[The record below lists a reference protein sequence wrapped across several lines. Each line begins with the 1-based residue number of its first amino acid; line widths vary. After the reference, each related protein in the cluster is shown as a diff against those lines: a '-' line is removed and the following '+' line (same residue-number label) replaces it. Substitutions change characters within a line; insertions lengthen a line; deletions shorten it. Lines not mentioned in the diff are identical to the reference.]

1 MPGRLL
7 LVHDQDPFECFGI
20 PSSALRE
27 PAMAAEPEAQAHP
40 LPGSSRRD
48 WVYREISQLGAD
60 AAPWVERD

>member
-1 MPGRLL
+1 MPSRLL

-20 PSSALRE
+20 PASTLQE
-27 PAMAAEPEAQAHP
+27 PAMAAAPEPEASP

-60 AAPWVERD
+60 AAPWVERG